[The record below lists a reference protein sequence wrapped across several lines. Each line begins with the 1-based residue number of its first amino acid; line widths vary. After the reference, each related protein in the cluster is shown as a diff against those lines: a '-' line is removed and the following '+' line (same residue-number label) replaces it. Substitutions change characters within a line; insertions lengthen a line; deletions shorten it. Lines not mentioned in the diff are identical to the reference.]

1 MKMIFRSLKF
11 FAFFTVGISSCALF
25 APPPGYE
32 STVWILDNA
41 DPDFANPPFDDTL
54 TVVSSDGSLVNTIT
68 GINITQT
75 IGGCRRLAVSS
86 DGAYALVAVTDPA
99 GPKLV
104 CLEVSGEECWS
115 LDRRV
120 AAVDFLDAQHAYA
133 LTTTGT
139 ISGEALL
146 LIDPR
151 DGTVLG
157 EADQGGFDLVVDGDH
172 GAIWLVGA
180 DVKKL
185 DLAMERQFVIDPI
198 GWSAVSVDFTSDG
211 SAWVA
216 EQAHP
221 DVPGSADRLLKIG
234 PDGSVVRTVP
244 LDFSPS
250 CVRVDRGDD
259 SLWVAGGGGVRK
271 FGSDGT
277 PLLSIPGLSFTL
289 CIDQADGSAWA
300 AGRPSSP
307 LLQQWG
313 RAPDP
318 HGLFG
323 RPSLDRFPLI
333 AKRLTLKPLKRKGG
347 GCWVLPTIE
356 DGEDSVF
363 ERGWAGRPQGRGLQ
377 GSSFCLSRKDPSPT
391 TAPVICWKWR

>member
-1 MKMIFRSLKF
+1 MKRIFRSLKF

-41 DPDFANPPFDDTL
+41 DPDFVNPPFDDTL

-75 IGGCRRLAVSS
+75 IRQLPAARRLPGRGLCPGGHNRSS
-86 DGAYALVAVTDPA
+86 RPETGLPRGLRGGMLELGQTGGGGGLSRCTARLRPDHNRYYQRRGSSPHRSAGRDGARGGGSRWVRSGGGRGSRCHLA
-99 GPKLV
+99 G
-104 CLEVSGEECWS
+104 G
-115 LDRRV
+115 
-120 AAVDFLDAQHAYA
+120 
-133 LTTTGT
+133 
-139 ISGEALL
+139 
-146 LIDPR
+146 
-151 DGTVLG
+151 DGRK
-157 EADQGGFDLVVDGDH
+157 E
-172 GAIWLVGA
+172 
-180 DVKKL
+180 L

-234 PDGSVVRTVP
+234 PAGSVVQAVP

-277 PLLSIPGLSFTL
+277 PLLSIPGPSFTL